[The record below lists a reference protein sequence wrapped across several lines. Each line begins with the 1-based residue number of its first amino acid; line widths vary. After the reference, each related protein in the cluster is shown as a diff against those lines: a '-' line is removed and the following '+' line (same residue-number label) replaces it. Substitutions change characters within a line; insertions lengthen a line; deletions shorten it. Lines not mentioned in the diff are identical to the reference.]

1 MAWVARMATQV
12 RKQQDVAS
20 STVPIYSKPA
30 FKFFLVNVIAEL
42 IIYPLACTHVQK
54 LSGDVPSLIAFQPY
68 IQVYVS
74 INSIYPSSFRILPNI
89 VFVWPVKFTVV
100 ACKPLRVLCKLCE
113 I

>member
-1 MAWVARMATQV
+1 MACAARTAVQV

-54 LSGDVPSLIAFQPY
+54 LLVDVPLYLIAFQPY

-74 INSIYPSSFRILPNI
+74 INSIYPSSF
-89 VFVWPVKFTVV
+89 
-100 ACKPLRVLCKLCE
+100 
-113 I
+113 